1 MFSVRQ
7 HMAKTTQRPHNTGS
21 WGGRMVLCLPIG
33 ATPFTGSLSR
43 YLATISPCSPWTQ
56 PYKPYSPYNPYL
68 QAYGMPI
75 KDLNLPHWVGL
86 VTLEP
91 WQIAISGCQAA
102 RLPGCMQGPCAA
114 SFGQHLPDLPC
125 ILLAGERYQRPQT
138 SPFHHFCLHTNP
150 GLPAAALSLA
160 FEESRRPVA
169 AARQVLA
176 HRPSRYRPVYI
187 RSLRR
192 TLLHASPASGF

>member
-1 MFSVRQ
+1 
-7 HMAKTTQRPHNTGS
+7 
-21 WGGRMVLCLPIG
+21 MVLCLPIG

-150 GLPAAALSLA
+150 GLPAAALSGIRGVA
-160 FEESRRPVA
+160 TASGRGTSGPCASSVKIPSRLHPFASTNA
-169 AARQVLA
+169 AACFTRKWIL
-176 HRPSRYRPVYI
+176 S
-187 RSLRR
+187 
-192 TLLHASPASGF
+192 